1 MLSRQL
7 HLDRESYRKMIN
19 GKKQSKYL
27 AKKTTLDGIA
37 FDSQLEADYYS
48 LLKLRQK
55 AGEVIGF
62 CRQPR
67 FVVIEGQNGEK
78 GSEYVA
84 DFIEF
89 TADGRYRII
98 DVKGMKTEV
107 FKLKMKAFKEKYP
120 GLEIELEG

>member
-1 MLSRQL
+1 MSGQL

-19 GKKQSKYL
+19 GKKQSKYR
-27 AKKTTLDGIA
+27 AKKTTVDGIT
-37 FDSQLEADYYS
+37 FDSQLEADYYAQ
-48 LLKLRQK
+48 LKIRLK
-55 AGEVIGF
+55 MGEISGF

-89 TADGRYRII
+89 TPGGQYRII

-107 FKLKMKAFKEKYP
+107 FKLKMKAFREKYP
-120 GLEIELEG
+120 GLTVEVET

>member
-1 MLSRQL
+1 M
-7 HLDRESYRKMIN
+7 
-19 GKKQSKYL
+19 
-27 AKKTTLDGIA
+27 
-37 FDSQLEADYYS
+37 
-48 LLKLRQK
+48 LKLRQK

-78 GSEYVA
+78 GAEYVA

-89 TADGRYRII
+89 TPDGQYRII